1 LGESASALGK
11 NDVVAQWCALRV
23 GRIFGSFALSG
34 QHGRRK
40 NSSMKTSQTRAVRL
54 IAFFKLLKAV
64 LLIAVGV
71 AALKLLHTD
80 IANLVEGWASTLG
93 VDQNSRFVGRALSAA
108 AALTPNRVRDL
119 IVGSFLYGGLFL
131 TEGIGLWLLKR
142 WAMWFTVIITGSF
155 LPVEIYELAR
165 HPSAGKVGVLVI
177 NLVMVGYLIRRIRDG
192 RSG

>member
-1 LGESASALGK
+1 
-11 NDVVAQWCALRV
+11 
-23 GRIFGSFALSG
+23 
-34 QHGRRK
+34 
-40 NSSMKTSQTRAVRL
+40 MKTSQTKVVRL
-54 IAFFKLLKAV
+54 IALFKLLKGV

-80 IANLVEGWASTLG
+80 IASLVESWVAVLG
-93 VDQNSRFVGRALSAA
+93 LDQNSRFVGRALSAA

-155 LPVEIYELAR
+155 LPLEIYELTR
-165 HPSAGKVGVLVI
+165 HPSAGKIGLLAA
-177 NLVMVGYLIRRIRDG
+177 NLALVGYLIRRIRDG

>member
-1 LGESASALGK
+1 VPPRS
-11 NDVVAQWCALRV
+11 V
-23 GRIFGSFALSG
+23 
-34 QHGRRK
+34 
-40 NSSMKTSQTRAVRL
+40 SMKTSQTGVVRL
-54 IAFFKLLKAV
+54 IALFKLLKGV

-80 IANLVEGWASTLG
+80 IASVVERWVAVLG
-93 VDQNSRFVGRALSAA
+93 LDQNSRFVGRALLTA

-165 HPSAGKVGVLVI
+165 HPGAGKVGLLVI
-177 NLVMVGYLIRRIRDG
+177 NLALVGYLIRRIRDG
-192 RSG
+192 RSA

>member
-1 LGESASALGK
+1 
-11 NDVVAQWCALRV
+11 
-23 GRIFGSFALSG
+23 
-34 QHGRRK
+34 
-40 NSSMKTSQTRAVRL
+40 MKTSQTKVVRL
-54 IAFFKLLKAV
+54 IALFKLLKGV

-80 IANLVEGWASTLG
+80 IASLVESWVAVLG
-93 VDQNSRFVGRALSAA
+93 LDQNSRFVGRALSTA

-155 LPVEIYELAR
+155 LPLEIYELAR
-165 HPSAGKVGVLVI
+165 HPSAAKIGLLAV
-177 NLVMVGYLIRRIRDG
+177 NLALVGYLIRRIRDG

>member
-1 LGESASALGK
+1 MQS
-11 NDVVAQWCALRV
+11 
-23 GRIFGSFALSG
+23 
-34 QHGRRK
+34 
-40 NSSMKTSQTRAVRL
+40 SQTRMVRL
-54 IAFFKLLKAV
+54 IALFKLLKGI

-80 IANLVEGWASTLG
+80 IASLVEGWAATLG
-93 VDQNSRFVGRALSAA
+93 AAQNSRFVGRVLSTA

-155 LPVEIYELAR
+155 LPVESYELAR
-165 HPSAGKVGVLVI
+165 HPSAGKVGILLI
-177 NLVMVGYLIRRIRDG
+177 NLVLAVYLARRIRDE

>member
-1 LGESASALGK
+1 
-11 NDVVAQWCALRV
+11 
-23 GRIFGSFALSG
+23 
-34 QHGRRK
+34 
-40 NSSMKTSQTRAVRL
+40 MKTSQTKVVRL
-54 IAFFKLLKAV
+54 IALFKLLKGV

-80 IANLVEGWASTLG
+80 IASLVESWVAVLG
-93 VDQNSRFVGRALSAA
+93 LDQNSRFVGRALSAA

-142 WAMWFTVIITGSF
+142 WAMWFTVIITGSL
-155 LPVEIYELAR
+155 LPLEIYELTR
-165 HPSAGKVGVLVI
+165 HPSAGKIGLLAV
-177 NLVMVGYLIRRIRDG
+177 NLALVGYLIRRIRDG